1 MELRHLRYFV
11 AVADEL
17 HFRRAAERLHVA
29 QPAVSEQV
37 RKLED
42 ELGVRLFDR
51 SERSVSLTD
60 AGAALLTEARR
71 VLHDAEAAR
80 LAARHASGRATGRL
94 RIGYMPACLPSR
106 VPRALRRLATEMA
119 NLHSTL
125 EPGNGVE
132 LLQAVRAER
141 LDAAVVSL
149 PSPTIGL
156 RVTPVGR
163 EHPVAAFPVG
173 HRHAVASAIRL
184 DQVAPERIVVL
195 PREANRAFYDA
206 VVAACREAGLSPT
219 LIETADGHVEPA
231 LLAVASGHGMAL
243 LPESAAERHLAPGV
257 RFVPL
262 AAPRPEVATAIVTRR
277 DTTHL
282 PTAAFLRAVSHTD
295 QPGNTGAIA
304 GTVPTGRLTVAGV
317 G

>member
-1 MELRHLRYFV
+1 MELRHLKYFV
-11 AVADEL
+11 AVAEEL

-29 QPAVSEQV
+29 QPAVSEQI
-37 RKLED
+37 RKLEN

-51 SERSVSLTD
+51 SGRRALLTD
-60 AGAALLTEARR
+60 AGVALLTEARS

-80 LAARHASGRATGRL
+80 LAARHATGHANGRL
-94 RIGYMPACLPSR
+94 RIGYIPACLPAR
-106 VPRALRRLATEMA
+106 IPLALRRLATEMT
-119 NLHSTL
+119 NVHSTL

-132 LLQAVRAER
+132 LLQALHLGR
-141 LDAAVVSL
+141 LDAAIVSL
-149 PSPTIGL
+149 PAPTTGL
-156 RVTPVGR
+156 RITPLGR

-195 PREANRAFYDA
+195 PREANRPFYDA
-206 VVAACREAGLSPT
+206 VVAACRDANLSPT
-219 LIETADGHVEPA
+219 LVETADGHVEPA

-243 LPESAAERHLAPGV
+243 LPQSAAERHLAPGV

-262 AAPRPEVATAIVTRR
+262 APPRPEVATAIVTRR
-277 DTTHL
+277 DTTRL
-282 PTAAFLRAVSHTD
+282 PTAAFLRAVSETD
-295 QPGNTGAIA
+295 QAPHAGAIG
-304 GTVPTGRLTVAGV
+304 GTVRAGRLTVVGV